1 MRNTVYHVGDHVEF
15 DYDGL
20 VGSGVIRKIKEVGMR
35 YIVELD
41 EATAQDHGHSCE
53 GFFPHNNGFYLDDE
67 YITGIIPN
75 EEVSIEIHD
84 CDLFD
89 ILLH

>member
-15 DYDGL
+15 DYEGF
-20 VGSGVIRKIKEVGMR
+20 VGSGVIRKIKEDGMR

-41 EATAQDHGHSCE
+41 EAAAQDHGHSCK
-53 GFFPHNNGFYLDDE
+53 GFFHKPNGWYLDDE

-75 EEVSIEIHD
+75 EEASIEIHD

-89 ILLH
+89 VLLH